1 MKHNIAQNRIQN
13 TSALSFSWSWTTH
26 SAVVKQ
32 AIKCTELTECLAKSM
47 LLRYMVVL
55 LISIFLLN
63 PKSMHAIRIVCLVII
78 TNSKESEKLRPKYSN
93 NSAAG
98 HVSFFGRILHYFKWE
113 ISIISLVIKS
123 YDKFPL
129 YNVYIQV
136 KDMSTG
142 VL

>member
-1 MKHNIAQNRIQN
+1 MLGIGKEDNYASYFSNKQS
-13 TSALSFSWSWTTH
+13 SAMSSLNVSLNLCFSDIW
-26 SAVVKQ
+26 Q
-32 AIKCTELTECLAKSM
+32 
-47 LLRYMVVL
+47 YL